1 MLSGSAGEV
10 EFEGELDTEVE
21 TELVGVHPY
30 AQWSPREGLRTWA
43 MVGYGA
49 GEATLTDDY
58 LALAGTDIEMV
69 MAAGGGS
76 HDVASVWG
84 IDWSLGTNGFFVQLD
99 ADEVRFDGDGQLGL
113 VPAVESEVWQ
123 LRLLLE
129 GSAEEDFGGVEGLR
143 GNVELA
149 ARVDGGDAE
158 SGMGM
163 EVGGGVGYGR
173 TDLGLEVEAS
183 GRVLLS
189 HEEEGLEEA
198 GVSLALELDPGA
210 PGRGVY
216 FALSPSWGNAASGVR
231 SMWED
236 RQPTVDGTDG
246 QDRFDPQMRL
256 SSELGYTAPTPL
268 RRGALTTYGAFSSA
282 GGTSRQYRIGR
293 RLELGIAS
301 MSLEAE
307 RHESSG
313 ATPEHGVWLRGNLR
327 F

>member
-1 MLSGSAGEV
+1 
-10 EFEGELDTEVE
+10 
-21 TELVGVHPY
+21 
-30 AQWSPREGLRTWA
+30 

-49 GEATLTDDY
+49 GEATLTDEY
-58 LALAGTDIEMV
+58 SALAGTDLEMM

-76 HDVASVWG
+76 HEVASLWG
-84 IDWSLGTNGFFVQLD
+84 IDWSVGTNGFFVQLD
-99 ADEVRFDGDGQLGL
+99 ADEVRFDAEGQAAL
-113 VPAVESEVWQ
+113 VPAVKSEVWQ
-123 LRLLLE
+123 MRLLLE
-129 GSAEEDFGGVEGLR
+129 GSAGEDFGGVEGLR

-173 TDLGLEVEAS
+173 ADLGLEVEAS
-183 GRVLLS
+183 GRMLLT
-189 HEEEGLEEA
+189 HEEEGLEDA
-198 GVSLALELDPGA
+198 GVSLSLEFDPGA
-210 PGRGVY
+210 RGRGVY

-236 RQPTVDGTDG
+236 RQPAVDGSDG

-268 RRGALTTYGAFSSA
+268 RRGTLTTYGAFSSA

-307 RHESSG
+307 RHESAG
-313 ATPEHGVWLRGNLR
+313 AAPEHGVWLRGNLR